1 MSLNGSSGPVP
12 VTLATVSFDRPLRL
26 RYLWNTTQSSA
37 SPPPPPPPPPPPGT
51 FAITLRTTGL
61 TARRET
67 IFQQAADRWA
77 QIIVGDLPDVTY
89 NGVAVDDL
97 LIDASA
103 MVIDGQGGILGSA
116 GPDRF
121 RSGSNLPYHGSMT
134 FDSADLAMLE
144 STNQLFSV
152 VLHEMGHVL
161 GLGTIW
167 ATKGLLTGAGTSDP
181 EFTGALRQPNI
192 TRFSTL
198 RPPACRLR
206 TPVVPGPP
214 MRTGENR
221 YSATN

>member
-1 MSLNGSSGPVP
+1 
-12 VTLATVSFDRPLRL
+12 
-26 RYLWNTTQSSA
+26 
-37 SPPPPPPPPPPPGT
+37 
-51 FAITLRTTGL
+51 LRTTGL
-61 TARRET
+61 TASERT

-121 RSGSNLPYHGSMT
+121 RSGSNLPYHGSMA

-181 EFTGALRQPNI
+181 EFTGAHATAEYNALFHTSVNSVPVENTGGSGTADAHWRESVFGNELMTGWLNSGIANPLSRI
-192 TRFSTL
+192 TVASMADLGYQVNMNVADSYT
-198 RPPACRLR
+198 PP
-206 TPVVPGPP
+206 G
-214 MRTGENR
+214 
-221 YSATN
+221 